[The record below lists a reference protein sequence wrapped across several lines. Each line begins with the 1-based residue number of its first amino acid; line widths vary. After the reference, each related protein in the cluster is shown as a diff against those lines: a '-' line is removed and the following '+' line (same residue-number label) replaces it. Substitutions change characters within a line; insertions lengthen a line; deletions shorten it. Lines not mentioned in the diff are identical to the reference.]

1 MLTVLYGNFI
11 VLRSTKHTHT
21 HTHKKKKTTKTLLTV
36 PLPLR
41 GKSEWTRWL
50 DSCTNLE
57 VEGQLID
64 GDGVFTSV
72 VLHHARQ
79 EGLGEEKPRHPEL
92 VWFAVVVP
100 LLERANRNRLNKL
113 DKHQCKTE
121 LCICQC
127 RYKTLIIHFTHN
139 YMHAQTHIQ
148 TTHIHTHTNHT
159 HTHKPNTHTHHIH
172 TTTHTHPLHTHQHT
186 TYTHAALHTC
196 TPRQTHH
203 IHMNTHTPPLFFLIV
218 SLSWGDSVLL
228 TAEIQENLS
237 SVPRSSCLPPPTLL
251 TGC

>member
-1 MLTVLYGNFI
+1 MVIVLYLMYTMLTVLYGNCT
-11 VLRSTKHTHT
+11 VLCSTKHTHT
-21 HTHKKKKTTKTLLTV
+21 HTQKTTKTLLTV
-36 PLPLR
+36 SLPLR

-57 VEGQLID
+57 VKGQLID

-92 VWFAVVVP
+92 VRFAIVVP

-159 HTHKPNTHTHHIH
+159 HTHKPHTHTQTKHTHTPHTHHHTHSPTTYTPTHHIH
-172 TTTHTHPLHTHQHT
+172 TCSPPHMHT
-186 TYTHAALHTC
+186 
-196 TPRQTHH
+196 
-203 IHMNTHTPPLFFLIV
+203 
-218 SLSWGDSVLL
+218 
-228 TAEIQENLS
+228 
-237 SVPRSSCLPPPTLL
+237 
-251 TGC
+251 